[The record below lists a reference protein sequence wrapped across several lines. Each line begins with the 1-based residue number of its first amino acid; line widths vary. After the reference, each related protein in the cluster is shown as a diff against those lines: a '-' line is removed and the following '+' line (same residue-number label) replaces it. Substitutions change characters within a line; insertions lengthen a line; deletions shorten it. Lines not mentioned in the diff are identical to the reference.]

1 MSRER
6 GVLFQPDMVRAV
18 TRATNPKRITRR
30 LHKLGDVGDVLWG
43 REAWR
48 TDAIYNNFPPRE
60 VPVGGPIR
68 YETDGVIEP
77 VTWRDVQKP
86 EDFGK
91 LRPSMFMCR
100 WMSRIDLRLVE
111 VSDEPL
117 QHITESDAIL
127 EGAEPYDVAGM
138 SYAERILLDAPLLDE
153 DTPYRNGFALL
164 WERIQGPGSWFAN
177 PTVFRHVFERV
188 K

>member
-18 TRATNPKRITRR
+18 LRAENPKRITRR
-30 LHKLGDVGDVLWG
+30 LHRLGDVGDVLWG

-48 TDAIYNNFPPRE
+48 THPIYNNFPPRE
-60 VPVGGPIR
+60 VPVEAPVL
-68 YETDGVIEP
+68 YEADGLSRIGSPFEP
-77 VTWRDVQKP
+77 DN
-86 EDFGK
+86 FGK

-100 WMSRIDLRLVE
+100 WMSRIDLKIVE
-111 VSDEPL
+111 VDEEPL
-117 QHITESDAIL
+117 QHITETDAIA
-127 EGAEPYDVAGM
+127 EGAEPYDVAGIP
-138 SYAERILLDAPLLDE
+138 YAERILLDAPLLDE

>member
-18 TRATNPKRITRR
+18 LRSENPKRITRR
-30 LHKLGDVGDVLWG
+30 LHRLGNVGDVLWG

-48 TDAIYNNFPPRE
+48 TLDHFNALPPRALDATHA
-60 VPVGGPIR
+60 GLIR
-68 YETDGVIEP
+68 YEADLDSPLFG
-77 VTWRDVQKP
+77 
-86 EDFGK
+86 FGK
-91 LRPSMFMCR
+91 YRPSMFMPR
-100 WMSRIDLRLVE
+100 WASRITLKLVE
-111 VSDEPL
+111 VDEEHL
-117 QHITESDAIL
+117 QCITESDAIK
-127 EGAEPYDVAGM
+127 EGAEPYDVAGIP
-138 SYAERILLDAPLLDE
+138 YAERILLDAPLLDE